1 MVGIWHLGIINA
13 VGFAE
18 KGYRVIGLEFDASH
32 VKNLANGIPP
42 LFEPGVERLLRKH
55 IGSGRLVFSSHPQD
69 CRAADYVV
77 IAYDS
82 PVNEE
87 DEVDI
92 TPVAQAAVAIAPYLR
107 SNTPVVITSQVPL
120 GTSEVIEATIQAGRH
135 DWKSGVVY
143 TPENLKLGTAIDRF
157 LNPDMLV
164 LGTHN
169 VAAKRA
175 ALALY
180 KPFRTKK
187 LWTDLR
193 TAEMV
198 KHALNAYLATSISFI
213 NEIAHLADKLQADAV
228 TVGQALKLD
237 KRIGKRAPL
246 APGLGFSGG
255 TLARDMKQLQVFARN
270 LHYDAKLLTA
280 VTAVNETTFDQIVMK
295 LQQVLGPL
303 AEKNIGLLGLTYKP
317 GTSTMRRSPALVMMQ
332 KLAGAQAHCFGYDPM
347 ADQAEM
353 DQYQKLIT
361 RVDTVEDLA
370 KRSDVLVLV
379 TEWPQFQKLPYDVMA
394 EQMRQPTIIDTKNFL
409 DPTALTTAGFR
420 YLGFGRHGTIHTYE
434 QHRHHRRRV
443 AGRAKAASHT
453 G

>member
-1 MVGIWHLGIINA
+1 MKTVVVIGLWHLGLVNA

-18 KGYRVIGLEFDASH
+18 KGYRVIGLEFSPAAAR
-32 VKNLANGIPP
+32 KLRAGRLP
-42 LFEPGVERLLRKH
+42 LFEPGLTELVKKH
-55 IGSGRLVFSSHPQD
+55 TQSGRLKFSDQTSSVAQ
-69 CRAADYVV
+69 ADYAV
-77 IAYDS
+77 IAYDT
-82 PVNEE
+82 PVTEK
-87 DEVDI
+87 DEVDL
-92 TPVAQAAVAIAPYLR
+92 TPIIAAVTAISPHLLPA
-107 SNTPVVITSQVPL
+107 TPLIITSQVPI
-120 GTSEVIEATIQAGRH
+120 GTSRRLESIVKKANRK
-135 DWKSGVVY
+135 WRSGVTY

-213 NEIAHLADKLQADAV
+213 NEIAHLADKLGADAV
-228 TVGQALKLD
+228 TVGQAMKLD

-255 TLARDMKQLQVFARN
+255 TLARDVKQLQVFARN

-295 LQQVLGPL
+295 LQQALGPL

-317 GTSTMRRSPALVMMQ
+317 GTSTMRRSPALIMMQ
-332 KLAGAQAHCFGYDPM
+332 KLTGVQAHCFGYDPM

-361 RVDTVEDLA
+361 RVATVEDLA
-370 KRSDVLVLV
+370 KRSDALVLV

-394 EQMRQPTIIDTKNFL
+394 KQMRQPTIIDTKNFL

-420 YLGFGRHGTIHTYE
+420 YLGFGRHGTIHTL
-434 QHRHHRRRV
+434 
-443 AGRAKAASHT
+443 
-453 G
+453 